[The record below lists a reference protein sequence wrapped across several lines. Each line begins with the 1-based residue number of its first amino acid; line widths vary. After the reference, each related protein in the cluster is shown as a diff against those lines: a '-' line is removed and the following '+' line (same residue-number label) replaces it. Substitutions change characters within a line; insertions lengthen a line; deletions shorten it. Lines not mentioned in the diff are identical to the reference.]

1 MEISLYRSLT
11 YYFVKAELK
20 KGKRTN
26 SLSILIQDTLL
37 YFPIYLC
44 FTFHGRYILGP
55 EMHHQNLNP
64 KEHPLLEFTLI
75 RSLP

>member
-11 YYFVKAELK
+11 YYSVKAELK

-44 FTFHGRYILGP
+44 FTFHGRYIL
-55 EMHHQNLNP
+55 
-64 KEHPLLEFTLI
+64 
-75 RSLP
+75 